1 MLRCMLPLIVA
12 LQVEKFEVIVKEKT
26 QLLEESQRQ
35 KEHLVGR
42 IVTLQ
47 QQLEASSTKLGGA
60 ETQLAQAEARVSRA
74 QGQADDYRV
83 SGRQSLTRGKGR
95 CSFTSAS
102 MYMTVC
108 VCMYFA
114 CLAA

>member
-1 MLRCMLPLIVA
+1 MHYAKSLIVA

-83 SGRQSLTRGKGR
+83 SARQSVTRGMG
-95 CSFTSAS
+95 SGGGAASTS
-102 MYMTVC
+102 T
-108 VCMYFA
+108 
-114 CLAA
+114 

>member
-1 MLRCMLPLIVA
+1 MLPLIVA

-83 SGRQSLTRGKGR
+83 SGHQSVTRR
-95 CSFTSAS
+95 DAVSTSTGIY
-102 MYMTVC
+102 MYM
-108 VCMYFA
+108 YDIA
-114 CLAA
+114 